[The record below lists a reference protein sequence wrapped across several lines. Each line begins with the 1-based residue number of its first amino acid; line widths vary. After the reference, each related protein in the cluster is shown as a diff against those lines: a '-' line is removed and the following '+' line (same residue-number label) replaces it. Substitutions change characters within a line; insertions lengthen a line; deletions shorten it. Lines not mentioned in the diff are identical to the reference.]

1 MTDPRRSPD
10 NAARSDQ
17 KIVRIGTRGSPL
29 ALVQARQIAASLEV
43 SSGGT
48 LRGEIVP
55 FTTSGDQLTTERLI
69 NSGGKGL
76 FTRELDAAL
85 DRGEV
90 DITVHS
96 LKDVP
101 VELPAGQVFGAL
113 PEREDAREGFL
124 SPKAMRLS
132 DLPKG
137 AKVGTASLRR
147 ESQTLALRPD
157 VEIVT
162 FRGNVA
168 TRMRKLE
175 EGLADATYLAM
186 AGLTRLGLAH
196 LATPIA
202 MDEMLPSAGQGI
214 ICVVMREDGA
224 EDIREALSLINH
236 AETRAAA
243 TAERAFLAA
252 LDGSCR
258 TPIAAH
264 LFDRGEDW
272 QLVGEVLA
280 VDGQQCWRAD
290 GTCRKGAS
298 EAQLVALG
306 RAVGADIREAAGGTL
321 PAFVGDW

>member
-1 MTDPRRSPD
+1 MTDPRRSSD
-10 NAARSDQ
+10 NALPGDQ
-17 KIVRIGTRGSPL
+17 KTVRIGTRGSPL

-43 SSGGT
+43 SSGGA

-69 NSGGKGL
+69 NAGGKGL

-85 DRGEV
+85 DRGDV
-90 DITVHS
+90 DINVHS

-101 VELPAGQVFGAL
+101 VVLPEGQIFAAY
-113 PEREDAREGFL
+113 PEREDPREGFL
-124 SPKAMRLS
+124 SPRTSRLS
-132 DLPKG
+132 DLPEG

-186 AGLTRLGLAH
+186 AGLTRLGLSH
-196 LATPIA
+196 LATPIP
-202 MDEMLPSAGQGI
+202 MEEMLPSAGQGI
-214 ICVVMREDGA
+214 IGVVMREDGRA
-224 EDIREALSLINH
+224 EVREALGLIDH
-236 AETRAAA
+236 DETRAAA
-243 TAERAFLAA
+243 TAERAFLGA

-264 LFDRGEDW
+264 LFDRGDDW
-272 QLVGEVLA
+272 ELIGEVLA
-280 VDGQQCWRAD
+280 LDGQQRWRAE

-298 EAQLVALG
+298 ETQLAALG
-306 RAVGADIREAAGGTL
+306 RAVAAEIRAATGGAL
-321 PAFVGDW
+321 PAFVGEW

>member
-1 MTDPRRSPD
+1 MTETNSSRTL
-10 NAARSDQ
+10 
-17 KIVRIGTRGSPL
+17 RIGTRGSPL
-29 ALVQARQIAASLEV
+29 ALIQANQIAAGIEAA
-43 SSGGT
+43 SGGAMT
-48 LRGEIVP
+48 GEIVT

-85 DRGEV
+85 TRGDV
-90 DITVHS
+90 DLTVHS

-101 VELPAGQVFGAL
+101 SVLEPGQVFAAF
-113 PEREDAREGFL
+113 PEREDPREGFL
-124 SPKAMRLS
+124 SPHAKNLM

-147 ESQTLALRPD
+147 EAQTRAMRPD
-157 VEIVT
+157 LEIVT

-186 AGLTRLGLAH
+186 AGLTRLGQPEV
-196 LATPIA
+196 ATPIPLT
-202 MDEMLPSAGQGI
+202 EMLPAAAQGI
-214 ICVVMREDGA
+214 VGVVMREDTDA
-224 EDIREALSLINH
+224 D
-236 AETRAAA
+236 AAA
-243 TAERAFLAA
+243 VLHKLNHVPTAAAAMIERAFLLA

-264 LFDRGEDW
+264 TFDKGEEW
-272 QLVGEVLA
+272 HLVGEVLA
-280 VDGQQCWRAD
+280 MDGGARWRAE

-298 EAQLVALG
+298 EVQLQALG
-306 RAVGADIREAAGGTL
+306 KDIASEIRQQAGGEL
-321 PAFVGDW
+321 PAFEGDW

>member
-43 SSGGT
+43 SSGGA

-76 FTRELDAAL
+76 FTRELDTAL

-90 DITVHS
+90 DINVHS

-101 VELPAGQVFGAL
+101 VALPDGQIFAAY
-113 PEREDAREGFL
+113 PEREDPREGFL
-124 SPKAMRLS
+124 SPKADRLS
-132 DLPKG
+132 DLPEG

-214 ICVVMREDGA
+214 ICVVTRDGA
-224 EDIREALSLINH
+224 RADVRKALSLIDH

-280 VDGQQCWRAD
+280 LDGQQCWRAD

-298 EAQLVALG
+298 EAQLTALG
-306 RAVGADIREAAGGTL
+306 RAVGADIRAAAGGTL

>member
-1 MTDPRRSPD
+1 MTDPRISPD
-10 NAARSDQ
+10 NTARGDQ
-17 KIVRIGTRGSPL
+17 RTVRIGTRGSPL

-43 SSGGT
+43 SSGGA

-55 FTTSGDQLTTERLI
+55 FTTTGDQLTTERLI

-85 DRGEV
+85 DRDEV

-101 VELPAGQVFGAL
+101 AVL
-113 PEREDAREGFL
+113 PEGQIFAAFPQREDPREGFL
-124 SPKAMRLS
+124 SPHADKLA

-175 EGLADATYLAM
+175 DGLADATYLAM
-186 AGLTRLGLAH
+186 AGLTRLGMAH
-196 LATPIA
+196 LATPIP
-202 MDEMLPSAGQGI
+202 MESMLPSAGQGI
-214 ICVVMREDGA
+214 IGVVMRDDGDA
-224 EDIREALSLINH
+224 EVRAALGGLDH

-264 LFDRGEDW
+264 LFNRGEEW
-272 QLVGEVLA
+272 ELIGEVLA
-280 VDGQQCWRAD
+280 LDGRQRWRAD
-290 GTCRKGAS
+290 GTCRKEAS
-298 EAQLVALG
+298 QAQLAALG
-306 RAVGADIREAAGGTL
+306 RDVAADIRAAAGGVL
-321 PAFVGDW
+321 PAFVDEW

>member
-1 MTDPRRSPD
+1 MTDPRRSSD
-10 NAARSDQ
+10 NTAPGDQ
-17 KIVRIGTRGSPL
+17 KIVRIGTRRSPL

-43 SSGGT
+43 SSGGA

-69 NSGGKGL
+69 NAGGKGL

-85 DRGEV
+85 DRGDV
-90 DITVHS
+90 DLNVHS

-101 VELPAGQVFGAL
+101 VVLPDGQIFAAY
-113 PEREDAREGFL
+113 PEREDPREGFL
-124 SPKAMRLS
+124 SPRATCLS
-132 DLPKG
+132 DLPEG
-137 AKVGTASLRR
+137 ARVGTASLRR

-196 LATPIA
+196 LATPIS
-202 MDEMLPSAGQGI
+202 MEEMLPSAGQGI
-214 ICVVMREDGA
+214 IGVVTREDGRP
-224 EDIREALSLINH
+224 EVREALRLIDH
-236 AETRAAA
+236 GETRAAA
-243 TAERAFLAA
+243 TAERAFLGA

-264 LFDRGEDW
+264 LFDRGEAW
-272 QLVGEVLA
+272 HLIGEVLA
-280 VDGQQCWRAD
+280 LDGQQRWRAD
-290 GTCRKGAS
+290 GSCRKGAS
-298 EAQLVALG
+298 ETQLAALG
-306 RAVGADIREAAGGTL
+306 RAVAAEIRAATGGAL

>member
-17 KIVRIGTRGSPL
+17 TIVRIGTRGSPL

-43 SSGGT
+43 SSGGA

-69 NSGGKGL
+69 NAGGKGL
-76 FTRELDAAL
+76 FTRELDTAL

-90 DITVHS
+90 DINVHS

-101 VELPAGQVFGAL
+101 VLLPDGQIFAAY
-113 PEREDAREGFL
+113 PQREDPREGFL
-124 SPKAMRLS
+124 SPKADRLS
-132 DLPKG
+132 DLPPG

-202 MDEMLPSAGQGI
+202 PDEMLPSAGQGI
-214 ICVVMREDGA
+214 ICVVTRADGRTDVRET
-224 EDIREALSLINH
+224 LSLIDH

-243 TAERAFLAA
+243 TAERACLAA

-280 VDGQQCWRAD
+280 LDGQQRWRAD

-306 RAVGADIREAAGGTL
+306 RTVGADIRAAAGGKL

>member
-1 MTDPRRSPD
+1 MTDPRISPD
-10 NAARSDQ
+10 NTARSDQ
-17 KIVRIGTRGSPL
+17 RNVRIGTRGSPL

-43 SSGGT
+43 ASGGA

-55 FTTSGDQLTTERLI
+55 FTTTGDQLTTERLI

-85 DRGEV
+85 DRGDV

-101 VELPAGQVFGAL
+101 AVLPAGQIFGAF
-113 PEREDAREGFL
+113 PQREDAREGFL
-124 SPKAMRLS
+124 SPHAERLA

-175 EGLADATYLAM
+175 DGLADATYLAM
-186 AGLTRLGLAH
+186 AGLTRLGMAH
-196 LATPIA
+196 LATPIP
-202 MDEMLPSAGQGI
+202 MEDMLPSAGQGI
-214 ICVVMREDGA
+214 IGVVMREDGDA
-224 EDIREALSLINH
+224 DVREALGGIDH

-264 LFDRGEDW
+264 LFDRGTEW
-272 QLVGEVLA
+272 ELIGEVLA
-280 VDGQQCWRAD
+280 LDGGQRWRAD
-290 GTCRKGAS
+290 GTCRKEAS
-298 EAQLVALG
+298 EAQLAALG
-306 RAVGADIREAAGGTL
+306 RDVAADIRSAAGGVL
-321 PAFVGDW
+321 PAFVDEW